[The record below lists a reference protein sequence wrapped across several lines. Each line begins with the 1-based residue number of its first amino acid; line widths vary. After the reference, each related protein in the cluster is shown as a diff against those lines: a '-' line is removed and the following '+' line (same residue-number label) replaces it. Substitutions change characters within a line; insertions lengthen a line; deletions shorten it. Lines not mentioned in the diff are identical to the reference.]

1 MSEWRQI
8 SEFPDYKVSER
19 GDVMRVN
26 GGQGAVLGKI
36 LTWHTQTATGYANVR
51 LRKDGA
57 SVGVNVHKLVSRA
70 FLGAMP
76 EGLQVRHLDG
86 CKLNNH
92 FSNLK
97 YGTASENAQDKVS
110 HGRSMYGVRNS
121 HAKIDF
127 ETAEQIRMLL
137 GKGIGAKSIAKM
149 CSLSE
154 STVFRIGSGVYWK
167 PEREKSSARA
177 MDRAAA

>member
-1 MSEWRQI
+1 MSEWRQVND
-8 SEFPDYKVSER
+8 FPDYKVSER
-19 GDVMRVN
+19 GDVMRVS

-36 LTWHTQTATGYANVR
+36 LTWHTQTSSGYANVR
-51 LRKDGA
+51 LRKNGA

-76 EGLQVRHLDG
+76 DGLQVRHLDG

-92 FSNLK
+92 YSNLK
-97 YGTASENAQDKVS
+97 YGTASENAQDKVL
-110 HGRSMYGVRNS
+110 HGRSMYGERNR

-137 GKGIGAKSIAKM
+137 GKGICAKSIAKM
-149 CSLSE
+149 CSLSA
-154 STVFRIGSGVYWK
+154 STVSRIGSGAYWK
-167 PEREKSSARA
+167 PERQEASARA